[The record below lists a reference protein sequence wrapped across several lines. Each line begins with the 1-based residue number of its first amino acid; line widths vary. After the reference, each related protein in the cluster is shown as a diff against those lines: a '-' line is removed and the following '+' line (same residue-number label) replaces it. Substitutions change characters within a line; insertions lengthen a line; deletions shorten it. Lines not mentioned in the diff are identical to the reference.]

1 MTHPAFKMVREQYM
15 ETLSIKVQQFLH
27 QPTGAEHFHFNADN
41 DENVFLVAFRT
52 MPDDST
58 GVAHILEHTTLCG
71 SKRFPVRDPFFLM
84 LRRSLNTFM
93 NAFTGSDYTAYPFA
107 TRNRKDFFNLM
118 EVYLDAVFFPR
129 LDPLDFA
136 QEGHR
141 LEFKDPGDASTEL
154 VYRGVVLNEMKGDSS
169 SPISRLHTTL
179 QKHLYPTTTYHNN
192 SGGDPKVIP
201 LLQYEDLLRF
211 HRSHYHP
218 GNAVFM
224 TFGNIPVDELHTCF
238 EKHALSR
245 FSKSG
250 VLVQAGKEKR
260 YTSPLRVTG
269 HYPVQ
274 ETESEKKAHIVMA
287 WLLEESIDPE
297 MLLKSY
303 LLSDVLLGNSASPLR
318 RALEESDLG
327 DAVSSLSGMEGS
339 NREMSFI
346 CGLEG
351 IDEANA
357 EPLEELVESTLNSIL
372 KEGVDVEHLESA
384 LHQLE
389 LSQREIGGDGS
400 PYGLQLMFSC
410 LASAIHQGNPLDLL
424 DLDPILKKLRNE
436 IQEPHFFQHWV
447 RLLLIE
453 NKHRITL
460 VMVPDL
466 ELDAREAN
474 QEKMILRDI
483 KNQLDSEQTA
493 QLIRNARQLEE
504 RQQQPEDLSVLPSVG
519 LDDIGPPG
527 PPPEGIVKYLPG
539 DRSLTG
545 YVRGTN
551 GIIYQQII
559 TALPGL
565 SAEQCTLMPLYTSL
579 LTEVGSANRGH
590 HDTQLLQYANT
601 GGVNA
606 FTSVHTDCENTDSYR
621 AYYTVS
627 SKALASKGR
636 RMFELLQETWQQPD
650 FSELPRVR
658 DLIKQFRLRRDHGI
672 TANGHTLAI
681 MAASAPF
688 RPVSYLSH
696 ELSGLGGL
704 LRIRALDD
712 ALDNEVATKSL
723 IEELTALHEYLMIGE
738 SQLLL
743 IADSSSMAVSRKD
756 LESLWTD
763 PGVVNTESFEI
774 SQQYAIQDLA
784 FTTSTQVNF
793 CALAF
798 PTVPEVHDDAPA
810 LSVLAGVLRNGFLH
824 PVIREQGGAYGGGA
838 GHDNSNGIFRFFSYR
853 DPNLMDTFTAFDNA
867 ITWVTRDRLDHSL
880 VEEAILGITGSL
892 DAPASPA
899 GEARRHFHDTL
910 SGRSPEVRN
919 RFRSRVLSTTTG
931 DVVRVAKTWL
941 SGKGCRA
948 VITNPER
955 QSELDKGFQT
965 IVL

>member
-1 MTHPAFKMVREQYM
+1 MTHPAFEIVREQYI
-15 ETLSIKVQQFLH
+15 ETLNIKVQHFTH
-27 QPTGAEHFHFNADN
+27 QLTGAEHYHFKADN
-41 DENVFLVAFRT
+41 DENVFLVACRT
-52 MPDDST
+52 MPEDST

-71 SKRFPVRDPFFLM
+71 SMRFPVRDPFFLM

-118 EVYLDAVFFPR
+118 DVYLDAVFFPR

-141 LEFKDPGDASTEL
+141 LEFKDPEDASTEL

-179 QKHLYPTTTYHNN
+179 QKYLYPTTTYHNN

-224 TFGNIPVDELHTCF
+224 TFGNIPVDKLHACF
-238 EKHALSR
+238 ENHALSR

-250 VLVQAGKEKR
+250 LSVQAGKEKR
-260 YTSPLRVTG
+260 FSSPLRVNSQ
-269 HYPVQ
+269 YPVQ
-274 ETESEKKAHIVMA
+274 ETDSEKKAHIVMA
-287 WLLEESIDPE
+287 WLLEEIIDPE
-297 MLLKSY
+297 KLLKSY
-303 LLSDVLLGNSASPLR
+303 LLADVLLATSASPLR

-327 DAVSSLSGMEGS
+327 DAVSSLSGIEGS

-351 IDEANA
+351 IDESNA
-357 EPLEELVESTLNSIL
+357 GLLEDLVARTLNSIL
-372 KEGVDVEHLESA
+372 NEGVDEEHLESA

-424 DLDPILKKLRNE
+424 DLDPILKKLRSE
-436 IQEPHFFQHWV
+436 IKKPHFFQHLV

-460 VMVPDL
+460 VMAPDM
-466 ELDAREAN
+466 ELDDREAN

-483 KNQLDSEQTA
+483 KNQLDSDQTT

-504 RQQQPEDLSVLPSVG
+504 RQHQPEDLSVLPSVG

-539 DRSLTG
+539 NRSLTC
-545 YVRGTN
+545 YVKGTN

-559 TALPGL
+559 TTFPGL

-579 LTEVGSANRGH
+579 LSEIGSADRGH

-606 FTSVHTDCENTDSYR
+606 FSSIHTDCENTDSFR

-627 SKALASKGR
+627 SKALAGKDR
-636 RMFELLQETWQQPD
+636 RMFKLLQETWQQPN
-650 FSELPRVR
+650 FSELLRVR
-658 DLIKQFRLRRDHGI
+658 DLIKQIRLRRDHGI
-672 TANGHTLAI
+672 TANGHSLA
-681 MAASAPF
+681 MTAASAPF

-704 LRIRALDD
+704 LRFRALDD
-712 ALDNEVATKSL
+712 ALDNAGAMQSL
-723 IEELTALHEYLMIGE
+723 IEELTALHVYLMTGK

-743 IADSSSMAVSRKD
+743 IADSSTMELSRKD
-756 LESLWTD
+756 LESLWTV
-763 PGVVNTESFEI
+763 PGEVNTGSFEI
-774 SQQYAIQDLA
+774 NRQYAIQDLA
-784 FTTSTQVNF
+784 FTTGTQVNF
-793 CALAF
+793 CAQAF
-798 PTVPEVHDDAPA
+798 PTVPEAHADSPV

-838 GHDNSNGIFRFFSYR
+838 GHDIKNGIFRFFSYR
-853 DPNLMDTFTAFDNA
+853 DPNLMETFTAFNNA
-867 ITWVTRDRLDHSL
+867 ITWVIREGLDHSL
-880 VEEAILGITGSL
+880 VEEAILGIIGSL
-892 DAPASPA
+892 DSPASPA

-919 RFRSRVLSTTTG
+919 QFRNRVLSTTAR
-931 DVVRVAKTWL
+931 DVVRVAETWL
-941 SGKGCRA
+941 TGKGCRA
-948 VITNPER
+948 VITNPGR
-955 QSELDKGFQT
+955 QSELDNGFQT